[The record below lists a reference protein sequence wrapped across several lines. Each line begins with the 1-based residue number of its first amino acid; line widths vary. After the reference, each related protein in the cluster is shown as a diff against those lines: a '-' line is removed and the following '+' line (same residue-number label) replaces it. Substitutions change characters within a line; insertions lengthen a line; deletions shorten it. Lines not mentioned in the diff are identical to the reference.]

1 MKEDSI
7 LKVKNVIS
15 GYGTSNVIN
24 DISFDIK
31 ESSILAIS
39 GRNGV
44 GKSTLL
50 KTIIGIVECKSG
62 EIYFLEK
69 NITKSRPTERSILGI
84 GYVPQGR
91 DIFTSL
97 SVKENISLPA
107 ISRKIKNL
115 NNELDKIY
123 SIFPILGE
131 KQNDL
136 GGSLSGG
143 QQQQLAIA
151 RSLIFNPKVLLLD
164 EPSEGIQPSIVSQIA
179 DKLNDIS
186 SNLKTAIVVIEQN
199 ISFISKLHCDC
210 FVIDKGVISTKIS
223 SKDFSNVDTA
233 RKALNLEL

>member
-7 LKVKNVIS
+7 LKIKNVVS

-62 EIYFLEK
+62 EIHFLEK

-186 SNLKTAIVVIEQN
+186 NNLKTAIVVIEQN

-210 FVIDKGVISTKIS
+210 FVIDKGVISSKIS

>member
-7 LKVKNVIS
+7 LKIKNVVS

-210 FVIDKGVISTKIS
+210 FVIDKGVISSKIS

-233 RKALNLEL
+233 RKSLNLEL

>member
-7 LKVKNVIS
+7 LKIKNVVS

-24 DISFDIK
+24 NISFDIK

-62 EIYFLEK
+62 EIHFLEK

-91 DIFTSL
+91 DIFNSL

>member
-7 LKVKNVIS
+7 LKIKNVVS

-62 EIYFLEK
+62 EIHFLEK
-69 NITKSRPTERSILGI
+69 NITKNRPTERSILGI

-210 FVIDKGVISTKIS
+210 FVIDKGIISSKIS

>member
-7 LKVKNVIS
+7 LKIKNVVS

-62 EIYFLEK
+62 EIHFLEK

-186 SNLKTAIVVIEQN
+186 NNLKTAIIVIDQN

>member
-7 LKVKNVIS
+7 LKIKNVVS

-210 FVIDKGVISTKIS
+210 FVIDKGVISSKIS

>member
-7 LKVKNVIS
+7 LKIKNVVS
-15 GYGTSNVIN
+15 GYDTSNVIN

-62 EIYFLEK
+62 EIHFLEK

>member
-7 LKVKNVIS
+7 LKIKSIVS

-186 SNLKTAIVVIEQN
+186 NNLKTAIIVIEQN

>member
-7 LKVKNVIS
+7 LKIKNVVS

-24 DISFDIK
+24 NISFDIK

-62 EIYFLEK
+62 EIHFLEK

-136 GGSLSGG
+136 GVSLSGW

>member
-7 LKVKNVIS
+7 LKIKNVVS
-15 GYGTSNVIN
+15 GYDTSNVIN

>member
-7 LKVKNVIS
+7 LKIKNIVS

-62 EIYFLEK
+62 EIHFLEK

-210 FVIDKGVISTKIS
+210 FVIDKGVISSKIS

>member
-7 LKVKNVIS
+7 LKIKNIVS

-186 SNLKTAIVVIEQN
+186 NNLKTAIIVIEQN

>member
-7 LKVKNVIS
+7 LKIKNVVS
-15 GYGTSNVIN
+15 GYDTSNVIN

-186 SNLKTAIVVIEQN
+186 NNLKTAIVVIEQN

>member
-7 LKVKNVIS
+7 LKIKNVVS

-62 EIYFLEK
+62 EIHFLEK

-97 SVKENISLPA
+97 SVKENISLPG

-210 FVIDKGVISTKIS
+210 FVIDKGVISSKIS

>member
-7 LKVKNVIS
+7 LKLKNVVS

-210 FVIDKGVISTKIS
+210 FVIDKGVISSKIS

>member
-7 LKVKNVIS
+7 LKIKNVVS

-186 SNLKTAIVVIEQN
+186 NNLKTAIVVIEQN

>member
-7 LKVKNVIS
+7 LKIKNVVS

-151 RSLIFNPKVLLLD
+151 RSLVFNPKVLLLD

-210 FVIDKGVISTKIS
+210 FVIDKGVISSKIS

>member
-7 LKVKNVIS
+7 LKIKNVVS
-15 GYGTSNVIN
+15 GYDTSNVIN

-210 FVIDKGVISTKIS
+210 FVIDKGVISSKIS

>member
-7 LKVKNVIS
+7 LKIKNVVS
-15 GYGTSNVIN
+15 GYDTSNVIN

-186 SNLKTAIVVIEQN
+186 NNLKTAIIVIEQN

-210 FVIDKGVISTKIS
+210 FVIDKGVISSKIS

>member
-7 LKVKNVIS
+7 LKIKNVVS

-62 EIYFLEK
+62 EIHFLEK

-97 SVKENISLPA
+97 TVKENISLPA

-186 SNLKTAIVVIEQN
+186 NNLKTAIIVIEQN

-210 FVIDKGVISTKIS
+210 FVIDKGIISSKIS

>member
-7 LKVKNVIS
+7 LKIKSIVS

-210 FVIDKGVISTKIS
+210 FVIDKGVISSKIS

>member
-1 MKEDSI
+1 MKENNI
-7 LKVKNVIS
+7 LEVKNVIS
-15 GYGTSNVIN
+15 GYGTSNVIK
-24 DISFDIK
+24 DISFNIN

-50 KTIIGIVECKSG
+50 KTIIGIVECRSG

-91 DIFTSL
+91 DIFNSL

-107 ISRKIKNL
+107 IARKIKNL

-123 SIFPILGE
+123 AIFPILGE

-186 SNLKTAIVVIEQN
+186 SNLKTAIIVIEQN
-199 ISFISKLHCDC
+199 ISFISKLNCDC
-210 FVIDKGVISTKIS
+210 LVIDKGVIFTKIL

-233 RKALNLEL
+233 RKILNLKL

>member
-7 LKVKNVIS
+7 LKIKNVVS

-210 FVIDKGVISTKIS
+210 FVIDKGIISSKIS

>member
-7 LKVKNVIS
+7 LKIKNVVS

-62 EIYFLEK
+62 EIHFLEK

>member
-31 ESSILAIS
+31 ESTILAIS

-62 EIYFLEK
+62 EIRFLEK

-186 SNLKTAIVVIEQN
+186 NNLKTAIIVIEQN

>member
-7 LKVKNVIS
+7 LKIKNVVS

-210 FVIDKGVISTKIS
+210 FVIDKGVISSKIS
-223 SKDFSNVDTA
+223 SKDFSNVDAA

>member
-7 LKVKNVIS
+7 LKIKNVVS
-15 GYGTSNVIN
+15 GYDTSNVIN

-186 SNLKTAIVVIEQN
+186 SNLKTAIIVIEQN

-210 FVIDKGVISTKIS
+210 FVIDKGVISSKIS

-233 RKALNLEL
+233 RNSLNLEL

>member
-1 MKEDSI
+1 MKEVSI
-7 LKVKNVIS
+7 LKIKNVVS

-62 EIYFLEK
+62 EIHFLEK

-210 FVIDKGVISTKIS
+210 FVIDKGVISSKIS

>member
-7 LKVKNVIS
+7 LKIKNVVS

-62 EIYFLEK
+62 EIHFLEK

-186 SNLKTAIVVIEQN
+186 NNLKTAIIVIDQN

-210 FVIDKGVISTKIS
+210 FVIDKGVISSKIS

>member
-7 LKVKNVIS
+7 LKIKNVVS

-62 EIYFLEK
+62 EIHFLEK

-91 DIFTSL
+91 DIFNSL

-210 FVIDKGVISTKIS
+210 FVIDKGIISTKIS

>member
-1 MKEDSI
+1 M
-7 LKVKNVIS
+7 LKKIFRYQV
-15 GYGTSNVIN
+15 Y
-24 DISFDIK
+24 
-31 ESSILAIS
+31 
-39 GRNGV
+39 
-44 GKSTLL
+44 
-50 KTIIGIVECKSG
+50 
-62 EIYFLEK
+62 LE
-69 NITKSRPTERSILGI
+69 
-84 GYVPQGR
+84 
-91 DIFTSL
+91 
-97 SVKENISLPA
+97 
-107 ISRKIKNL
+107 KIKNL

-210 FVIDKGVISTKIS
+210 FVIDKGVISSKIS

>member
-7 LKVKNVIS
+7 LKIKNVVS

-151 RSLIFNPKVLLLD
+151 RSLIFNPKILLLD

-210 FVIDKGVISTKIS
+210 FVIDKVVISSKIS

>member
-31 ESSILAIS
+31 KSSILAIS

-62 EIYFLEK
+62 EIHFLEK

-186 SNLKTAIVVIEQN
+186 NNLKTAIIVIEQN

>member
-1 MKEDSI
+1 M
-7 LKVKNVIS
+7 
-15 GYGTSNVIN
+15 
-24 DISFDIK
+24 
-31 ESSILAIS
+31 
-39 GRNGV
+39 
-44 GKSTLL
+44 L
-50 KTIIGIVECKSG
+50 KTIIGIVKCKSG
-62 EIYFLEK
+62 EIQFLEK

-210 FVIDKGVISTKIS
+210 FVIDKGIISSKIS

>member
-7 LKVKNVIS
+7 LKIKNVVS
-15 GYGTSNVIN
+15 GYDTSNVIN

-91 DIFTSL
+91 DIAEFDPFQT
-97 SVKENISLPA
+97 A
-107 ISRKIKNL
+107 GFGAAAG
-115 NNELDKIY
+115 ELGYTFDPTTGGVTKTGLAAFEPY
-123 SIFPILGE
+123 LGSG
-131 KQNDL
+131 L
-136 GGSLSGG
+136 AGSGGS
-143 QQQQLAIA
+143 
-151 RSLIFNPKVLLLD
+151 
-164 EPSEGIQPSIVSQIA
+164 
-179 DKLNDIS
+179 
-186 SNLKTAIVVIEQN
+186 NLTWPY
-199 ISFISKLHCDC
+199 
-210 FVIDKGVISTKIS
+210 
-223 SKDFSNVDTA
+223 
-233 RKALNLEL
+233 

>member
-7 LKVKNVIS
+7 LKIKSIVS

-62 EIYFLEK
+62 EIHFLEK

-186 SNLKTAIVVIEQN
+186 NNLKTAIIVIEQN

>member
-7 LKVKNVIS
+7 LKIKNIVS

-62 EIYFLEK
+62 EIHFLEN

-210 FVIDKGVISTKIS
+210 FVIDKGVISSKIS

>member
-7 LKVKNVIS
+7 LKIKNVVS
-15 GYGTSNVIN
+15 GYDTSNVIN

-50 KTIIGIVECKSG
+50 KTIIGLVECKSG

-210 FVIDKGVISTKIS
+210 FVIDKGVISSKIS

>member
-7 LKVKNVIS
+7 LKIKNVVS

-31 ESSILAIS
+31 ESTILAIS

-62 EIYFLEK
+62 EIHFLEK

-91 DIFTSL
+91 DIFNSL

-210 FVIDKGVISTKIS
+210 FVIDKGVISSKIS